1 MTLEDVSYHSERAER
16 ELQLGLTAPSVSAAR
31 SHLQLS
37 SLHKQKV
44 LETRAGESRK
54 PRPPCIIG

>member
-1 MTLEDVSYHSERAER
+1 MKPEDVLYHSQRAER
-16 ELQLGLTAPSVSAAR
+16 ELHLGLTAPSISVAR

-37 SLHKQKV
+37 SLHKKKV
-44 LETRAGESRK
+44 LETRASERRK